1 MFVREILHL
10 AAIGLAVVFA
20 KKLIERFDTKM
31 VIKVLGKILMSIPK
45 LLMMVLMALPEQFVL
60 ARYEPNMSLVK
71 RILVSI
77 AMYVV
82 HFAWNGVV
90 MKPQRSHNELVWI
103 LGTALFAYYGVG
115 VKQQTAVAL
124 VAADSVMTL
133 ALRGLA

>member
-10 AAIGLAVVFA
+10 AAIGLVVVFA
-20 KKLIERFDTKM
+20 KNLVERFDTRM
-31 VIKVLGKILMSIPK
+31 VIKGLGKLLMSIPK

-71 RILVSI
+71 RLLVSI

-90 MKPQRSHNELVWI
+90 MKPQHSHNELVWI